1 MSGLVVKTEI
11 PYKDNRKMKTYC
23 KKVDITDRKL
33 IQRAVYKCLK
43 KKYKRNDV
51 HRMFAE
57 YTGLPADF
65 IRRVLNEFGI
75 KGLEPLV
82 EMVIDGVREEI
93 IQNNIKFKP
102 IWYKNKIDA
111 SSQKVRRIGIQ
122 NIKQQIYD
130 YIVVEAMGDILKR
143 IGEYQCAALKGRGQ
157 SYGIKAIKRWMR
169 NKNIRYA
176 GQCDIKKCYPSIDRN
191 KLLEFLEKRI
201 KNKPLLGLI
210 RRLVMT
216 FDTGLS
222 IGSYLSQYLCNLFL
236 SQVYHAVAERM
247 YRVRKKRNGTKKR
260 INLVKH
266 HLFFMD
272 DMLILGTNASD
283 IHKAMDMIIQKA
295 KEMGLEIKDS
305 WSVFTTVS
313 KNKDDGHFIDIM
325 GVRIY
330 RQHTT
335 IRRRVFLRVRRAY
348 KKALALMKQN
358 KNVPLW
364 LARKCMSYKGILDN
378 TESHNIKKKY
388 NTNKTIRICKGVIS
402 RESKVRLRAA

>member
-1 MSGLVVKTEI
+1 MSGLVVKTES

-57 YTGLPADF
+57 YTGLSADF

-75 KGLEPLV
+75 KGLKPLV

-130 YIVVEAMGDILKR
+130 YIAVEAMGDILKR
-143 IGEYQCAALKGRGQ
+143 IGEYKCAALKGRGQ

-169 NKNIRYA
+169 NKNIRYT

-266 HLFFMD
+266 QLFFMD

-283 IHKAMDMIIQKA
+283 IHKAMDMIMQKA

-313 KNKDDGHFIDIM
+313 KSKDDGHFIDIM

-348 KKALALMKQN
+348 KNALALIKQS

-402 RESKVRLRAA
+402 RESKIRLRAA

>member
-1 MSGLVVKTEI
+1 M
-11 PYKDNRKMKTYC
+11 
-23 KKVDITDRKL
+23 
-33 IQRAVYKCLK
+33 
-43 KKYKRNDV
+43 
-51 HRMFAE
+51 
-57 YTGLPADF
+57 
-65 IRRVLNEFGI
+65 
-75 KGLEPLV
+75 
-82 EMVIDGVREEI
+82 
-93 IQNNIKFKP
+93 
-102 IWYKNKIDA
+102 
-111 SSQKVRRIGIQ
+111 
-122 NIKQQIYD
+122 
-130 YIVVEAMGDILKR
+130 
-143 IGEYQCAALKGRGQ
+143 
-157 SYGIKAIKRWMR
+157 
-169 NKNIRYA
+169 
-176 GQCDIKKCYPSIDRN
+176 
-191 KLLEFLEKRI
+191 EFLEKRI

-236 SQVYHAVAERM
+236 SQVYHTVAEKM

-266 HLFFMD
+266 QLFFMD

-283 IHKAMDMIIQKA
+283 IHKAMDMIMQKA

-313 KNKDDGHFIDIM
+313 KRKDDGHFIDIM

-348 KKALALMKQN
+348 KNALARIKQS

-402 RESKVRLRAA
+402 HESKVRFRAA

>member
-1 MSGLVVKTEI
+1 
-11 PYKDNRKMKTYC
+11 MKTYC

-57 YTGLPADF
+57 YTGLSADF

-75 KGLEPLV
+75 KGLKPLV

-130 YIVVEAMGDILKR
+130 YIAVEAMGDILKR

-169 NKNIRYA
+169 NKNIRYT

-266 HLFFMD
+266 QLFFMD

-283 IHKAMDMIIQKA
+283 IHKAMDMIMQKA

-313 KNKDDGHFIDIM
+313 KSKDDGHFIDIM

-348 KKALALMKQN
+348 KNALALIKQS

-388 NTNKTIRICKGVIS
+388 NTSKIIHICKGVIS
-402 RESKVRLRAA
+402 RESKVRFRAA

>member
-1 MSGLVVKTEI
+1 MSGLVVKTES

-57 YTGLPADF
+57 YTGLSADF

-75 KGLEPLV
+75 KGLKPLV

-130 YIVVEAMGDILKR
+130 YIAVEAMGDILKR
-143 IGEYQCAALKGRGQ
+143 IGEYKCAALKGRGQ

-169 NKNIRYA
+169 NKNIRYT

-266 HLFFMD
+266 QLFFMD

-283 IHKAMDMIIQKA
+283 IHKAMDMIMQKA

-313 KNKDDGHFIDIM
+313 KSKDDGHFIDIM

-348 KKALALMKQN
+348 KNALALIKQS

-388 NTNKTIRICKGVIS
+388 NTSKIIHICKGVIS
-402 RESKVRLRAA
+402 RESKVRFRAA

>member
-1 MSGLVVKTEI
+1 
-11 PYKDNRKMKTYC
+11 MKTYC

-65 IRRVLNEFGI
+65 IRKMLNEFGI
-75 KGLEPLV
+75 RGLEPLV
-82 EMVIDGVREEI
+82 ETVIDGVREEI
-93 IQNNIKFKP
+93 IQNNINFKP
-102 IWYKNKIDA
+102 IWYKEKIDA

-122 NIKQQIYD
+122 NIKQQIYN
-130 YIVVEAMGDILKR
+130 YIAVEAMRDILKR

-176 GQCDIKKCYPSIDRN
+176 GQCDIKKCYPSIDRS
-191 KLLEFLEKRI
+191 KLLEFLGKRI
-201 KNKPLLGLI
+201 KNIPLLDLI
-210 RRLVMT
+210 KRLIMT

-236 SQVYHAVAERM
+236 SQIYHDVAEKM
-247 YRVRKKRNGTKKR
+247 YRVRKKRNGTFER

-266 HLFFMD
+266 QLFFMD
-272 DMLILGTNASD
+272 DMLILGTNAKD
-283 IHKAMDMIIQKA
+283 IHKAMDMIIKKA

-313 KNKDDGHFIDIM
+313 KRKDDGHFIDIM

-335 IRRRVFLRVRRAY
+335 IRQRVFLRVRRAY
-348 KKALALMKQN
+348 KKALALVKQN

-364 LARKCMSYKGILDN
+364 LARKCMSYKGVLDH
-378 TESHNIKKKY
+378 TESQNIKKKY
-388 NTNKTIRICKGVIS
+388 NTNKTIHICKGVIS
-402 RESKVRLRAA
+402 RESKVRFRAA

>member
-1 MSGLVVKTEI
+1 
-11 PYKDNRKMKTYC
+11 
-23 KKVDITDRKL
+23 
-33 IQRAVYKCLK
+33 
-43 KKYKRNDV
+43 
-51 HRMFAE
+51 
-57 YTGLPADF
+57 
-65 IRRVLNEFGI
+65 
-75 KGLEPLV
+75 
-82 EMVIDGVREEI
+82 
-93 IQNNIKFKP
+93 
-102 IWYKNKIDA
+102 
-111 SSQKVRRIGIQ
+111 
-122 NIKQQIYD
+122 
-130 YIVVEAMGDILKR
+130 
-143 IGEYQCAALKGRGQ
+143 
-157 SYGIKAIKRWMR
+157 
-169 NKNIRYA
+169 
-176 GQCDIKKCYPSIDRN
+176 
-191 KLLEFLEKRI
+191 
-201 KNKPLLGLI
+201 
-210 RRLVMT
+210 
-216 FDTGLS
+216 
-222 IGSYLSQYLCNLFL
+222 
-236 SQVYHAVAERM
+236 M

-266 HLFFMD
+266 QLFFMD

-364 LARKCMSYKGILDN
+364 LARKCMSYKGLLDN

>member
-1 MSGLVVKTEI
+1 MSGLVVKTES

-57 YTGLPADF
+57 YTGLSADF

-75 KGLEPLV
+75 KGLKPLV

-130 YIVVEAMGDILKR
+130 YIAVEAMGDILKR
-143 IGEYQCAALKGRGQ
+143 IGEYKCAALKGRGQ

-169 NKNIRYA
+169 NKNIRYT

-266 HLFFMD
+266 QLFFMD

-283 IHKAMDMIIQKA
+283 IHKAMDMIMQKD

-313 KNKDDGHFIDIM
+313 KSKDDGHFIDIM

-348 KKALALMKQN
+348 KNAIALIKQS

>member
-1 MSGLVVKTEI
+1 MSGLVVKTES

-23 KKVDITDRKL
+23 KKVDITDRNL

-57 YTGLPADF
+57 YTGLSADF

-75 KGLEPLV
+75 KGLKPLV

-130 YIVVEAMGDILKR
+130 YIAVEAMGDILKR
-143 IGEYQCAALKGRGQ
+143 IGEYKCAALKGRGQ

-169 NKNIRYA
+169 NKNIRYT

-266 HLFFMD
+266 QLFFMD

-283 IHKAMDMIIQKA
+283 IHKAMDMIMQKA

-313 KNKDDGHFIDIM
+313 KSKDDGHFIDIM

-348 KKALALMKQN
+348 KNALALIKQS

-388 NTNKTIRICKGVIS
+388 NTSKIIHICKGVIS
-402 RESKVRLRAA
+402 RESKVRFRAA

>member
-1 MSGLVVKTEI
+1 MSGLVVKTES

-51 HRMFAE
+51 HMMFAE
-57 YTGLPADF
+57 YTGLSADF

-75 KGLEPLV
+75 KGLKPLV

-130 YIVVEAMGDILKR
+130 YIAVEAMGDILKR
-143 IGEYQCAALKGRGQ
+143 IGEYKCAALKGRGQ

-169 NKNIRYA
+169 NKNIRYT

-266 HLFFMD
+266 QLFFMD

-283 IHKAMDMIIQKA
+283 IHKAMDMIMQKA

-313 KNKDDGHFIDIM
+313 KSKDDGHFIDIM

-348 KKALALMKQN
+348 KNALALIKQS

-388 NTNKTIRICKGVIS
+388 NTSKIIHICKGVIS
-402 RESKVRLRAA
+402 RESKVRFRAA

>member
-1 MSGLVVKTEI
+1 MSGLVVKTES

-57 YTGLPADF
+57 YTGLSADF

-75 KGLEPLV
+75 KGLKPLV

-130 YIVVEAMGDILKR
+130 YIAVEAMGDILKR
-143 IGEYQCAALKGRGQ
+143 IGEYKCAALKGRGQ
-157 SYGIKAIKRWMR
+157 SYGIKALKRWMR
-169 NKNIRYA
+169 NKNIRYT

-191 KLLEFLEKRI
+191 KLLEFLEKHI

-266 HLFFMD
+266 QLFFMD

-283 IHKAMDMIIQKA
+283 IHKAMDMIMQKA

-313 KNKDDGHFIDIM
+313 KSKDDGHFIDIM

-348 KKALALMKQN
+348 KNALALIKQS

-388 NTNKTIRICKGVIS
+388 NTSKIIHICKGVIS
-402 RESKVRLRAA
+402 RESKVRFRAA